1 MLASVRF
8 SCFVQAG
15 IELRRLRALW
25 LTLQFGFEAAT
36 TQVKRRVKDDKKLG
50 TSPLKLANGTRL
62 ADSHFDFIN
71 KSRAQMPRYA
81 REVVFVRLISTL
93 EVFLVD
99 LVRNLFVHDT
109 SLFHD
114 HRKMLEISHAEL
126 LGTNDLT
133 HLRNRLIN
141 GELRQLHSKGI
152 RETAKYYDSRL
163 GLSFAALGTNL
174 TSLWEMVD
182 RRHLLV
188 HRLGRADESYR
199 RKYGYDKRGA
209 LTISTDYLAEA
220 LDLVGD
226 FVAKMEAKVADVLA
240 PPTDNAKEAPDRI
253 DIRIEVTAASTEGER
268 ALRPSFAFV
277 VVDRLVGERTAT
289 LDDILAGA
297 EPIEDGGQVLELS
310 GTTDE
315 TDAYIRELRRRQ
327 KGGLLTYGIL
337 EKKRIKVRASS
348 RKVRAPAEEVSR
360 AVATSL
366 PAEPWPTGIHKLIAA
381 ELGITNSEC
390 SRAIT
395 TIRADPELYA
405 LVGTRVLPISD
416 PASEA

>member
-1 MLASVRF
+1 V
-8 SCFVQAG
+8 
-15 IELRRLRALW
+15 I
-25 LTLQFGFEAAT
+25 
-36 TQVKRRVKDDKKLG
+36 
-50 TSPLKLANGTRL
+50 
-62 ADSHFDFIN
+62 
-71 KSRAQMPRYA
+71 
-81 REVVFVRLISTL
+81 FVRLISTL
-93 EVFLVD
+93 EVFPVD
-99 LVRNLFVHDT
+99 LVRDLFLHDT

-114 HRKMLEISHAEL
+114 HRKMLEISYAEL

-152 RETAKYYDSRL
+152 RETAKYYDGRL
-163 GLSFAALGTNL
+163 GLSFAALGINL
-174 TSLWEMVD
+174 NTLWEMVD

-199 RKYGYDKRGA
+199 RKYGYDKKGA

-220 LDLVGD
+220 LDIVDG
-226 FVAKMEAKVADVLA
+226 FVAKMEAKVAEVLA

-253 DIRIEVTAASTEGER
+253 DIRIEVAAASTEGER

-289 LDDILAGA
+289 LDDILAGSQ
-297 EPIEDGGQVLELS
+297 PIEDGSQVLELS

-327 KGGLLTYGIL
+327 KGGLFTYGIL

-360 AVATSL
+360 AVAASL
-366 PAEPWPTGIHKLIAA
+366 PAEPWPTGIHKLIAV

-395 TIRADPELYA
+395 AIRADPELYA
-405 LVGTRVLPISD
+405 LVGTRVLPIPD